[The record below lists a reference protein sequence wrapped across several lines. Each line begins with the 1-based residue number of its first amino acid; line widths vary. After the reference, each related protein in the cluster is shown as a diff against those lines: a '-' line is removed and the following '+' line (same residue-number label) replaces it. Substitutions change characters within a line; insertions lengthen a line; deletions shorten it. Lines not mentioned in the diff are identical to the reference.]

1 MAKAEGYI
9 NEYETALRDYNR
21 LVDEYNASLDRF
33 SKSLYDGGQFVSMGR
48 GGGSPGRNITGDF
61 YAYQYPEGFVGRRP
75 ENIYE
80 GQIVNREERRG
91 GSIVSVRDPQTGRV
105 YENLNSANNGG
116 VQDGNKIILPDG
128 KILTFTPEPGNFSAT
143 TPSFDMERYKSLL
156 TEDIKT
162 GQDKLVSEMQTEQQ
176 AIKDALTKTEAQ
188 EKAKFESD
196 RAEMERQQAVLA
208 AEAAAAEQQAR
219 KNLEQAQS
227 DATAAETE
235 RQTKTKQFRDETE
248 ATQRDIGARRA
259 GYVRARRMRS
269 RSLLSGA

>member
-9 NEYETALRDYNR
+9 NEYEAALKDYNR
-21 LVDEYNASLDRF
+21 LVDEYNASIDRF
-33 SKSLYDGGQFVSMGR
+33 SGSLYESGTFQNARGQLPGR
-48 GGGSPGRNITGDF
+48 GIADNF
-61 YAYQYPEGFVGRRP
+61 YAYQYPDGFVGRRP
-75 ENIYE
+75 ENIYQGE
-80 GQIVNREERRG
+80 IVDQRTNRG

-128 KILTFTPEPGNFSAT
+128 RILTFTPEPGNFSAT

-162 GQDKLVSEMQTEQQ
+162 GQDKLVAEMQAEQQ
-176 AIKDALTKTEAQ
+176 AIRDALAKTQAE
-188 EKAKFESD
+188 EKAKFDSQ
-196 RAEMERQQAVLA
+196 RVEMERTQAVFA

-227 DATAAETE
+227 DAAAAATE
-235 RQTKTKQFRDETE
+235 RETKTKQFRDETD
-248 ATQRDIGARRA
+248 AMQRDIGARRA

>member
-9 NEYETALRDYNR
+9 NEYETALKDYNR

-33 SKSLYDGGQFVSMGR
+33 SKSLYDEGRFVSLGKNQR
-48 GGGSPGRNITGDF
+48 QPGRNITGDF
-61 YAYQYPEGFVGRRP
+61 YTYQYPEGLVGRKP
-75 ENIYE
+75 ENTYQGE
-80 GQIVNREERRG
+80 IVDRRTNRG

-105 YENLNSANNGG
+105 YENLSGEFG

-176 AIKDALTKTEAQ
+176 AIRDALTKTQAQ

-235 RQTKTKQFRDETE
+235 RQTKTKQFREETE